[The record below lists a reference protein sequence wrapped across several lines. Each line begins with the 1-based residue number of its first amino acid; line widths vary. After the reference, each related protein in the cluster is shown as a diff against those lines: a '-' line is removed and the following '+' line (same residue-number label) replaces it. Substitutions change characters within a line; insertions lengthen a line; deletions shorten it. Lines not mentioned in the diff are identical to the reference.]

1 MFEGF
6 ESGISRIG
14 DVNIF
19 RRVGGK
25 GPPLLLLHG
34 YPQTHVLWRKIAPAL
49 ARDFTVV
56 CPDLRGYG
64 ASSKPVPDDA
74 NQIYAKR
81 AMAADMV
88 GLMADLGF
96 PAFHVAGHDRGGR
109 VAYRLA
115 FDHPTRVRRIA
126 TLDIVP
132 TLANWGRMRETA
144 IGLATYHWY
153 FLAQP
158 GGLPERMIGA
168 DPDFYL
174 EEKLRRWSKDF
185 AAFEPEALDEYKR
198 AFREPACIAATCADY
213 RAGASVDILHDRVDY
228 GSRKIAVP
236 FLALWGGKGR
246 LMAEGASQLDI
257 WREWASDVRGAAL
270 DCGHFLPEEAPDA
283 TLAALRAFFTE
294 GGA

>member
-6 ESGISRIG
+6 QSGVARLG
-14 DVNIF
+14 ETEIF
-19 RRVGGK
+19 RRIGGA

-34 YPQTHVLWRKIAPAL
+34 YPQTHILWRKIAPDL
-49 ARDFTVV
+49 AKDFTVV

-64 ASSKPVPDDA
+64 ASSKPAPDA
-74 NQIYAKR
+74 GNLLYSKR

-88 GLMADLGF
+88 ALMAGLGF
-96 PAFHVAGHDRGGR
+96 DKFAVVGHDRGGR

-115 FDHPTRVRRIA
+115 FDHPARVTKIA

-132 TLANWGRMRETA
+132 TLANWERMRDMP

-158 GGLPERMIGA
+158 GGLPEKMIGA

-185 AAFEPEALDEYKR
+185 AAFEPEALADYKR
-198 AFREPACIAATCADY
+198 AFRDPACVAATCADY
-213 RAGASVDILHDRVDY
+213 RAGATVDVEHDRADF
-228 GSRKIAVP
+228 GTRKIASP

-246 LMAEGASQLDI
+246 LMLEGASQLDI
-257 WREWASDVRGAAL
+257 WRQWASDARGFPL
-270 DCGHFLPEEAPDA
+270 DCGHFLPEEAPAA
-283 TLAALRAFFTE
+283 TLEALRAFL
-294 GGA
+294 

>member
-6 ESGISRIG
+6 QSGVSRAG
-14 DVNIF
+14 EVDIF
-19 RRVGGK
+19 RRVGGN

-34 YPQTHVLWRKIAPAL
+34 YPQTHVLWRKIAPDL

-64 ASSKPVPDDA
+64 SSSKPAPDAA
-74 NQIYAKR
+74 NELYSKR

-88 GLMADLGF
+88 AVMAGLGF
-96 PAFHVAGHDRGGR
+96 GRFAVVGHDRGGR

-115 FDHPTRVRRIA
+115 LDHPGKATKIA

-132 TLANWGRMRETA
+132 TLANWGRMENMSV
-144 IGLATYHWY
+144 GLATYHWY

-168 DPDFYL
+168 DPDYYL

-185 AAFEPEALDEYKR
+185 GAFEPEVLAEYKR
-198 AFREPACIAATCADY
+198 AFRDPACVAATCADY
-213 RAGASVDILHDRVDY
+213 RAGATVDVAHDRADF
-228 GSRKIAVP
+228 GARKIEAP
-236 FLALWGGKGR
+236 LLTLWGGRGLTR
-246 LMAEGASQLDI
+246 EAGAQLDI
-257 WREWASDVRGAAL
+257 WRQWASDVRGQAF
-270 DCGHFLPEEAPDA
+270 DCGHFLPEEAPA
-283 TLAALRAFFTE
+283 ETLAALRGFL
-294 GGA
+294 

>member
-1 MFEGF
+1 MFDGF
-6 ESGISRIG
+6 QSGVSRLG
-14 DVNIF
+14 EVDIF
-19 RRVGGK
+19 RRVGGS

-34 YPQTHVLWRKIAPAL
+34 YPQTHVLWRKIAPDL

-64 ASSKPVPDDA
+64 ASSKPVPDAA
-74 NQIYAKR
+74 NLLYSKR
-81 AMAADMV
+81 VMAADMV
-88 GLMADLGF
+88 ALMAELGF
-96 PAFHVAGHDRGGR
+96 EKFAVVGHDRGGR

-115 FDHPTRVRRIA
+115 FDHPARVTKIA

-132 TLANWGRMRETA
+132 TLANWERMRDMS

-158 GGLPERMIGA
+158 GGLPEKMIGA

-185 AAFEPEALDEYKR
+185 AAFEPAALAEYKR
-198 AFREPACIAATCADY
+198 AFRDPACIAATCADY
-213 RAGASVDILHDRVDY
+213 RAGATVDVEHDRADL
-228 GSRKIAVP
+228 GARKIAAP

-246 LMAEGASQLDI
+246 LMIEGASQLDV
-257 WREWASDVRGAAL
+257 WRQWASDARGHPL
-270 DCGHFLPEEAPDA
+270 DCGHFLPEEAPAA
-283 TLAALRAFFTE
+283 TLAGLRDFL
-294 GGA
+294 